1 MGSDRVMLSLA
12 DHEVLLVPA
21 QFPTIQGAID
31 AVTRPATVVVEPGA
45 IGPVGAVRR
54 YAGDHAHG
62 PLAHA
67 VDVADQFHA

>member
-45 IGPVGAVRR
+45 IGPVDAFRGTQATTRMVRWR
-54 YAGDHAHG
+54 TRSM
-62 PLAHA
+62 
-67 VDVADQFHA
+67 